1 MNKKY
6 QEILNVVNADI
17 ERVNANLDF
26 EIDLQKQLKKELK
39 KFLSAPSKRIRSL
52 VALLFLRASKMYLLP
67 EHYEVLA
74 VTELLHNASLIHD
87 DVIDESKNRRNSKS
101 ISEIFDNKLAVIA
114 GDYLLSIAL
123 SKLAKINN
131 NDVTA
136 IFANAVQDMCK
147 GEVTQYFNRFKVT
160 DIDTYIQKS
169 EQKTAVLFEKTLNAC
184 VLLADEVYTEKM
196 SEFAINFGLAFQI
209 KNDLVDFLSTEKL
222 DEKDGIFNAPL
233 ILSEDKEEGV
243 AKTKELL
250 HNYVVC
256 AKHCLND
263 LQESAYKKSLIELL
277 ELFDNV

>member
-1 MNKKY
+1 MDKKY
-6 QEILNVVNADI
+6 VEILNVVNADI

-26 EIDLQKQLKKELK
+26 EIDLQSQLKKELK

-52 VALLFLRASKMYLLP
+52 VALLFLRAAKMYLLP

-101 ISEIFDNKLAVIA
+101 ISEIFDNKLAVVA

-123 SKLAKINN
+123 GKLAKINN
-131 NDVTA
+131 NAVTE
-136 IFANAVQDMCK
+136 IFANAVQNMCK
-147 GEVTQYFNRFKVT
+147 GEVTQYFNRFKIT
-160 DIDTYIQKS
+160 DIDTYIEKS

-184 VLLADEVYTEKM
+184 VLLADENYTEVM
-196 SEFAINFGLAFQI
+196 SEFATNFGLAFQI
-209 KNDLVDFLSTEKL
+209 RDDLNNFLSVEKT
-222 DEKDGIFNAPL
+222 DENDGIFNAPF
-233 ILSEDKEEGV
+233 ILSEDKEEGI

-250 HNYVVC
+250 NNYVVC

-263 LQESAYKKSLIELL
+263 LQDSVYKKGLVELL
-277 ELFDNV
+277 EMLNNV

>member
-1 MNKKY
+1 MDKKY
-6 QEILNVVNADI
+6 VEILNVVNADI

-26 EIDLQKQLKKELK
+26 EIDLQSQLKKELK

-52 VALLFLRASKMYLLP
+52 VALLFLRAAKMYLLP

-101 ISEIFDNKLAVIA
+101 ISEIFDNKLAVVA

-123 SKLAKINN
+123 GKLAKINN
-131 NDVTA
+131 NDVTE
-136 IFANAVQDMCK
+136 IFANAVQNMCK
-147 GEVTQYFNRFKVT
+147 GEVTQYFNRFKIT
-160 DIDTYIQKS
+160 DIDTYIEKS

-184 VLLADEVYTEKM
+184 VLLADENYTEVM
-196 SEFAINFGLAFQI
+196 SEFATNFGLAFQI
-209 KNDLVDFLSTEKL
+209 RDDLNNFLSVEKT
-222 DEKDGIFNAPL
+222 DENDGIFNAPF
-233 ILSEDKEEGV
+233 ILSEDKEEGI

-250 HNYVVC
+250 NNYVVC

-263 LQESAYKKSLIELL
+263 LQDSVYKRGLVELL
-277 ELFDNV
+277 EMLNNV

>member
-6 QEILNVVNADI
+6 IEILNVVNADI

-26 EIDLQKQLKKELK
+26 EIDLQSQLKKELK

-52 VALLFLRASKMYLLP
+52 VALLFLRAAKMYLLP

-101 ISEIFDNKLAVIA
+101 ISEIFDNKLAVVA

-123 SKLAKINN
+123 GKLAKINN
-131 NDVTA
+131 NAVTE
-136 IFANAVQDMCK
+136 IFANAVQNMCK
-147 GEVTQYFNRFKVT
+147 GEVTQYFNRFKIT
-160 DIDTYIQKS
+160 DIDTYIEKS
-169 EQKTAVLFEKTLNAC
+169 EQKTAVLFEKTLTAC
-184 VLLADEVYTEKM
+184 VLLADENYTEVM
-196 SEFAINFGLAFQI
+196 SEFATNFGLAFQI
-209 KNDLVDFLSTEKL
+209 RDDLNNFLSVEKT
-222 DEKDGIFNAPL
+222 DENDGIFNAPF
-233 ILSEDKEEGV
+233 ILSEDKEEGI

-250 HNYVVC
+250 NNYVVC

-263 LQESAYKKSLIELL
+263 LQDSVYKKGLVELL
-277 ELFDNV
+277 EMLNNV